1 MGSNH
6 GKYVEVVYPVSVYV
20 LSQIAYA
27 RLAVSLSELK
37 YGIYRIYINVCIMN
51 Y

>member
-1 MGSNH
+1 MAN
-6 GKYVEVVYPVSVYV
+6 VEVVYPVSVYRYV

-37 YGIYRIYINVCIMN
+37 YGIYRIYINVCIMK